1 MQIVKVENKKQ
12 LKQFVQFAL
21 DLYKD
26 CEYFCPP
33 ITSDELKTLD
43 STRNPAF
50 EVCEAVYFLAID
62 DSGKVVGRI
71 AGIINHRANSYWNVK
86 KTRFG
91 WFDFIDDL
99 SVSKALLDAVAEW
112 GRSMGMESL
121 NGPVGFSDMDHEG
134 LLLDHYDTMQVMAAI
149 YNFPYYVKHYE
160 AYGFEKEVDWLE
172 RRLIVPAEVP
182 EKMLR
187 VSEIAKER
195 AHLRILPVKSSKDV
209 VKYVGYGFF
218 DLIDECYKDLYNYS
232 PLTRRQKMAYSK
244 EYFPIL
250 NYDFVTLVVNEK
262 DELVCVGVTM
272 PNLTKV
278 LRKTKGSLKRLGWF
292 YLWRTMHAKKHD
304 EVDLLLFA
312 AKKEYQ
318 KSGAISLLFSH
329 QLPNYFKY
337 GVKYANVTNVLET
350 NDNSANIWEGNFDI
364 EYTKRHRAYIKAL

>member
-1 MQIVKVENKKQ
+1 MKIVQVQNKKQ
-12 LKQFVQFAL
+12 LNQFIQFQL

-26 CEYFCPP
+26 CEFFCPP
-33 ITSDELKTLD
+33 LISDELKTLD
-43 STRNPAF
+43 STKNPAF
-50 EVCEAVYFLAID
+50 EVCEAAYFMAVD
-62 DSGKVVGRI
+62 ESGRVLGRI
-71 AGIINHRANSYWNVK
+71 AGIVNHRANSYWNVK

-91 WFDFIDDL
+91 WFDFVDDL

-112 GRSMGMESL
+112 GRSMGMETL

-160 AYGFEKEVDWLE
+160 AYGFEKETDWLE
-172 RRLIVPAEVP
+172 RRLIVPEQVP
-182 EKMLR
+182 EKMSR
-187 VSEIAKER
+187 VAEIAKER
-195 AHLRILPVKSSKDV
+195 SKLRVLPVRSSKDV
-209 VKYVGYGFF
+209 LKYVGYGFF

-232 PLTRRQKMAYSK
+232 PLTRRQKEAYSK

-272 PNLTKV
+272 PNLSKV

-292 YLWRTMHAKKHD
+292 HLWRTMHAKKHD

-312 AKKEYQ
+312 AKEEYQ
-318 KSGAISLLFSH
+318 RSGAVALLFSH

-350 NDNSANIWEGNFDI
+350 NDNSGNIWDGNFEV

>member
-1 MQIVKVENKKQ
+1 
-12 LKQFVQFAL
+12 
-21 DLYKD
+21 
-26 CEYFCPP
+26 
-33 ITSDELKTLD
+33 
-43 STRNPAF
+43 
-50 EVCEAVYFLAID
+50 
-62 DSGKVVGRI
+62 
-71 AGIINHRANSYWNVK
+71 
-86 KTRFG
+86 
-91 WFDFIDDL
+91 
-99 SVSKALLDAVAEW
+99 
-112 GRSMGMESL
+112 METL

-160 AYGFEKEVDWLE
+160 AYGFEKETDWLE
-172 RRLIVPAEVP
+172 RRLIVPEQVP

-187 VSEIAKER
+187 VAEIAKER
-195 AHLRILPVKSSKDV
+195 SKLRVLPVRSSKDV
-209 VKYVGYGFF
+209 LKYVGYGFF

-232 PLTRRQKMAYSK
+232 PLTRRQKEAYSK

-272 PNLTKV
+272 PNLSKV

-292 YLWRTMHAKKHD
+292 HLWRTMHAKKHD

-312 AKKEYQ
+312 AKEEYQ
-318 KSGAISLLFSH
+318 RSGAVALLFSH

-350 NDNSANIWEGNFDI
+350 NDNSGNIWDGNFEV